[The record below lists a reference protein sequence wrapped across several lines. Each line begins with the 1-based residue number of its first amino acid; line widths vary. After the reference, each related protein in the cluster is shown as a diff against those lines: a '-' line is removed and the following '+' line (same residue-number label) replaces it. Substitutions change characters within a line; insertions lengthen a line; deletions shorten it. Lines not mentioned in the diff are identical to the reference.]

1 MHVLFQFND
10 IFDAMMYFVYQLSG
24 ILMWRA
30 IPHSLNIIYRYRL
43 TQNLS
48 SNIQD
53 NVMLVDLFHYSTY
66 ATNIKQHDV
75 SQFAPDKILLSYYD
89 SFLYS
94 SCIFMDIQ
102 FIHSYLYLTPTNTMT
117 CRIKLT
123 TQVSSNQWDERR
135 VGFWC
140 ICGMIWSYHLFIFY

>member
-1 MHVLFQFND
+1 MNFYIWRHALHIQIDLIRGLTPYISFSFQIVYMHVLFQFND

-43 TQNLS
+43 TPNLS

-94 SCIFMDIQ
+94 SCIFLGIQ
-102 FIHSYLYLTPTNTMT
+102 FQLEIL
-117 CRIKLT
+117 I
-123 TQVSSNQWDERR
+123 
-135 VGFWC
+135 
-140 ICGMIWSYHLFIFY
+140 